1 MPRAPPLPLE
11 LPAIRDKDSDF
22 FDLDRFRL
30 CERLPIKPARDR
42 DRCAVTWGRVRP
54 EIRPDWVDSFVRER
68 NVRDQFCRAPQLS
81 LRWIGALA
89 HFFERIG
96 IVWG

>member
-1 MPRAPPLPLE
+1 MPRVPPLPLE

-54 EIRPDWVDSFVRER
+54 EIRPDWVDSFVRKR
-68 NVRDQFCRAPQLS
+68 NVRGSVFVERRAAIPEVD
-81 LRWIGALA
+81 WAAGP
-89 HFFERIG
+89 FF
-96 IVWG
+96 